1 MFFRL
6 KASGLCSYLQIVES
20 RRDGARVQQHVIATI
35 GRADELAA
43 NGGLA
48 SLLASGARFCE
59 QVLLLS
65 ALDDEHRA
73 PQLGLRRIGA
83 PMAFGRLWEELGCR
97 AVLETLLAG
106 RGFGF
111 AVERAVFATVL
122 HRLMASGSEVEI
134 AVRAA
139 ETLEADGIPTRVLSV
154 PCMDLFRA
162 QPEDYRAAVL
172 PEGPAR
178 IAIEAAARQPWD
190 WLLMGERGD
199 WRRCDFVGMT
209 GFGASAPAD
218 RLYKE
223 FGITAEDAA
232 QKVKALL

>member
-6 KASGLCSYLQIVES
+6 KASGPRSYLQIVES

-65 ALDDEHRA
+65 TLDDEHRA

-83 PMAFGRLWEELGCR
+83 PMAFGRLWDELGCR

-111 AVERAVFATVL
+111 AVERAVFTTVL
-122 HRLMASGSEVEI
+122 HRLMVESGSDHQ
-134 AVRAA
+134 AMQ
-139 ETLEADGIPTRVLSV
+139 DGGEHRPLDGEGGARPASSV
-154 PCMDLFRA
+154 
-162 QPEDYRAAVL
+162 
-172 PEGPAR
+172 
-178 IAIEAAARQPWD
+178 
-190 WLLMGERGD
+190 
-199 WRRCDFVGMT
+199 
-209 GFGASAPAD
+209 SS
-218 RLYKE
+218 
-223 FGITAEDAA
+223 TA
-232 QKVKALL
+232 